1 MAAVFSKLDAAR
13 YWAGQ
18 KLLHSRFHPL
28 YLKVTGKTPKP
39 ATYEEYLRSERC
51 GPVVALDTA
60 RYRLV
65 LEAGVRTSDDAAYWL
80 MREAERTGVSRVY
93 ADEDVMDP
101 ASGARHSPVFRPGW
115 SPELFQHCDY
125 IGGCYLERLNSDAPT
140 YARVPRV
147 LFHRTASREY
157 RFHPVARHASKALTS
172 IIVCSRSPQ
181 LLDTCFQA
189 LQPVRQQ
196 VELVA
201 VLHLGQGQDDALR
214 SIAARHQATPVEYRE
229 AFHFG
234 RMCNLAASRARG
246 ELLLF
251 LNDDVTPLEHV
262 GSLWLDAMVGQ
273 AQRPDVGAAGALL
286 YFPDGRIQHAGVL
299 AGTPNGAG
307 HPGRLSHGS
316 PLWPWLTMTRDVS
329 AVTGACLLMRTAVF
343 RQLGGFD
350 EVFPVNYNDVDLCL
364 RVVEEGYRI
373 IFESRARMEHAES
386 TTRKT
391 GIGYHERRRFLDRWA
406 RVLAAGDPYFSPNLT
421 DDELLLPNGEG
432 PLGNGEGRA

>member
-28 YLKVTGKTPKP
+28 YLKVTGKTPRP
-39 ATYEEYLRSERC
+39 ATYEEYLRSERR

-65 LEAGVRTSDDAAYWL
+65 LEAGVRTSEDAAYWL

-101 ASGARHSPVFRPGW
+101 ARHSPVFRPGW
-115 SPELFQHCDY
+115 SPELFAHCDY
-125 IGGCYLERLNSDAPT
+125 TGGCYLERLNSDAPT

-157 RFHPVARHASKALTS
+157 KFHPVARHASKALTS

-196 VELVA
+196 VEILA

-214 SIAARHQATPVEYRE
+214 SVAVRYQATPVEYDE

-234 RMCNLAASRARG
+234 RMCNLAASRAHG

-262 GSLWLDAMVGQ
+262 GSLWLDAMVAQ
-273 AQRPDVGAAGALL
+273 AQRPEVGAVGALL

-316 PLWPWLTMTRDVS
+316 PIWPWLTMTRDVS

-350 EVFPVNYNDVDLCL
+350 EVFPFNYNDVDLCL
-364 RVVEEGYRI
+364 RAVEAGYRI

-406 RVLAAGDPYFSPNLT
+406 RVLAAGDPHFSPNLT
-421 DDELLLPNGEG
+421 DDELLLPNAEG
-432 PLGNGEGRA
+432 PLRTGEDGT

>member
-1 MAAVFSKLDAAR
+1 MSAVYSKLDAAR

-28 YLKVTGKTPKP
+28 YLKFTGKTPRP
-39 ATYEEYLRSERC
+39 ATYEEYLRSERR

-65 LEAGVRTSDDAAYWL
+65 LEDGVRASEDAAYWL
-80 MREAERTGVSRVY
+80 MREAERTGASRVY
-93 ADEDVMDP
+93 ADEDVMD
-101 ASGARHSPVFRPGW
+101 AARHSPVFRPGW
-115 SPELFQHCDY
+115 SPELFAHCDY
-125 IGGCYLERLNSDAPT
+125 TGGCYLERLNSDAPA

-147 LFHRTASREY
+147 LFHRAVSREY
-157 RFHPVARHASKALTS
+157 KFHPVARHASKALTS
-172 IIVCSRSPQ
+172 IIVCSRSPH
-181 LLDTCFQA
+181 LLDTCFRA
-189 LQPVRQQ
+189 LQAVRQQ
-196 VELVA
+196 VELLA

-214 SIAARHQATPVEYRE
+214 SVAARHQATPVEYDE
-229 AFHFG
+229 VFHFG
-234 RMCNLAASRARG
+234 RMCNLAASMAQG

-251 LNDDVTPLEHV
+251 LNDDVTPLEQI
-262 GSLWLDAMVGQ
+262 GSLWLDAMVAQ
-273 AQRPDVGAAGALL
+273 AQRPEVGAVGALL

-316 PLWPWLTMTRDVS
+316 PCWPWLTMTREVS

-364 RVVEEGYRI
+364 RVVEAGYRI

-391 GIGYHERRRFLDRWA
+391 GIGYRERRLFLDRWA

-421 DDELLLPNGEG
+421 DNELLLPNAEG
-432 PLGNGEGRA
+432 PLGNDEDCA